1 MLVFNIYEEI
11 FIYPNDSVS
20 VMIKKEVFAW
30 SIYDM
35 ANTAFSA
42 LFVTF
47 FYPLYIKYFLGGT
60 DFQIGLVFGLSML
73 VVGLFVPFIGA
84 LSDRLGKRIPFIMF
98 FTIICCMFTY
108 AVIYVN
114 LYFALF
120 FGFAANVFYH
130 AALTTYN
137 ALLPRI
143 ANKNELGWV
152 SGIGVAVG
160 YAGTLLSLIMG
171 IIILNH
177 YGWESEAGIKAMFP
191 ATALFFFGFSL
202 ILYAFIKEKG
212 SKSNNLWHDIQY
224 SFNAVLN
231 TIKNIRVHKGL
242 LFFIASM
249 FMFVNAINAVIVFL
263 YLYGRSEIGLS
274 VKSFMLVYIVFS
286 LAAVLGSFVF
296 GRVTDR
302 IGPKKTLFISGIIWL
317 ITTLILLKVS
327 SLTAFFVAGILGG
340 IALGSVWTA
349 MRPLTIQLSP
359 AKDIGQFFG
368 FLELTDKFSGILGP
382 IVFGFLATKF
392 NYQYAIL
399 SLIIFF
405 VLGIVLLWFVPG
417 KKR

>member
-1 MLVFNIYEEI
+1 
-11 FIYPNDSVS
+11 
-20 VMIKKEVFAW
+20 MIKKEVFAW
-30 SIYDM
+30 SVYDM

-98 FTIICCMFTY
+98 FTVVCCLFTY

-120 FGFAANVFYH
+120 FGFMANVFYH

-137 ALLPRI
+137 ALLPKI

-160 YAGTLLSLIMG
+160 YAGTLLSLIMA
-171 IIILNH
+171 IIILSH
-177 YGWESEAGIKAMFP
+177 YGWESEVGVKAMFP

-202 ILYAFIKEKG
+202 VLYAFIKEKG
-212 SKSNNLWHDIQY
+212 NKPNSLWHDIGY
-224 SFNAVLN
+224 SFDAVISTL
-231 TIKNIRVHKGL
+231 KNIRMHRGL

-249 FMFVNAINAVIVFL
+249 FMYINAINAVIVFL
-263 YLYGRSEIGLS
+263 YLYGRSEIELS
-274 VKSFMLVYIVFS
+274 VKAFMLVYIIFA
-286 LAAVLGSFVF
+286 LAAVLGSFIF
-296 GRVTDR
+296 GKVTDR
-302 IGPKKTLFISGIIWL
+302 IGPKKTLFIAGIMWL
-317 ITTLILLKVS
+317 VTTLILLKIFS
-327 SLTAFFVAGILGG
+327 ITSFFIAGILGG

-368 FLELTDKFSGILGP
+368 FLELTDKFSGILSP
-382 IVFGFLATKF
+382 IIFGFLATRF
-392 NYQYAIL
+392 NYQWAIV

-405 VLGIVLLWFVPG
+405 MLGLVLLWFVPG
-417 KKR
+417 RKAE

>member
-1 MLVFNIYEEI
+1 
-11 FIYPNDSVS
+11 
-20 VMIKKEVFAW
+20 
-30 SIYDM
+30 M

-47 FYPLYIKYFLGGT
+47 FYPLYIKYFLGGS

-73 VVGLFVPFIGA
+73 VVALFVPFIGA

-98 FTIICCMFTY
+98 FTIICCLFTY

-120 FGFAANVFYH
+120 FGFMANIFYH

-143 ANKNELGWV
+143 AKKNELGWV

-160 YAGTLLSLIMG
+160 YAGTLLSLIMA
-171 IIILNH
+171 IFILNH

-202 ILYAFIKEKG
+202 ITYALIKENGNKSKG
-212 SKSNNLWHDIQY
+212 LFKDIKY
-224 SFNAVLN
+224 SFSAVIS
-231 TIKNIRVHKGL
+231 TVKNIKSHNGL

-274 VKSFMLVYIVFS
+274 VKAFMLVYIVFS
-286 LAAVLGSFVF
+286 LAAVFGSFLF
-296 GRVTDR
+296 GRVTDK
-302 IGPKKTLFISGIIWL
+302 IGAKNTLFIAGIMWL
-317 ITTLILLKVS
+317 ITTIILLRVS
-327 SLTAFFVAGILGG
+327 SLSAFFVAGILGG
-340 IALGSVWTA
+340 IALGTVWTA

-368 FLELTDKFSGILGP
+368 FLELTGKFSGVVGP
-382 IVFGFLATKF
+382 IVFGFLSTRF

-399 SLIIFF
+399 SLIMFF
-405 VLGIVLLWFVPG
+405 IAGLILLWFVPG
-417 KKR
+417 RKK

>member
-1 MLVFNIYEEI
+1 ML
-11 FIYPNDSVS
+11 
-20 VMIKKEVFAW
+20 KKEVFAW

-47 FYPLYIKYFLGGT
+47 FYPLYIKYFLGGS

-73 VVGLFVPFIGA
+73 VVALFVPFIGA

-98 FTIICCMFTY
+98 FTIICCLFTY

-120 FGFAANVFYH
+120 FGFMANIFYH

-143 ANKNELGWV
+143 AKKNELGWV

-160 YAGTLLSLIMG
+160 YAGTLLSLIMA
-171 IIILNH
+171 IFILNH

-202 ILYAFIKEKG
+202 ITYALIKENGNKSKG
-212 SKSNNLWHDIQY
+212 LFKDIKY
-224 SFNAVLN
+224 SFSAVIS
-231 TIKNIRVHKGL
+231 TVKNIKSHNGL

-274 VKSFMLVYIVFS
+274 VKAFMLVYIVFS
-286 LAAVLGSFVF
+286 LAAVFGSFLF
-296 GRVTDR
+296 GRVTDK
-302 IGPKKTLFISGIIWL
+302 IGAKNTLFIAGIMWL
-317 ITTLILLKVS
+317 ITTIILLRVS
-327 SLTAFFVAGILGG
+327 SLSAFFVAGILGG
-340 IALGSVWTA
+340 IALGTVWTA

-368 FLELTDKFSGILGP
+368 FLELTGKFSGVVGP
-382 IVFGFLATKF
+382 IVFGFLSTRF

-399 SLIIFF
+399 SLIMFF
-405 VLGIVLLWFVPG
+405 IAGLILLWFVPG
-417 KKR
+417 RKK